1 MLFFFVF
8 QYKEIR
14 VQKSLL
20 FFNENCSII
29 LNEKQTDQQTS
40 QGEGN
45 NGKVH
50 PDHINNEQFI
60 VNLKTKIMKKN
71 LMMFA
76 MIFIVTVSTIFLV
89 GCKKDNVLNESIN
102 SGSQEINFA
111 PKMAQKDIDRIL
123 KQPIK
128 VTDPTVL
135 EELQFMR
142 DQKMISEQFYEV
154 LIRMTMPQKIGPYES
169 YPGCYESFCDAT
181 YSREGIRNLMKD
193 HKNLSG
199 ELTLKDHRRHTYMY
213 SSTGGTIVLRV
224 KTAGSAGVPTAEQV
238 PTTWVTALNS
248 AVADWNA
255 LGHKVKFSVITAANN
270 TNPSGYVNI
279 SRQAIVG
286 NLLEL
291 ARAEYPQS
299 ANSFGSY
306 IYINSQYVGPNTTVA
321 ARRYAM
327 AHELGHIIGLRHT
340 DDSSDPYGS
349 WVDNSISC
357 YGSTSYTDPS
367 SIFRS
372 TVSATLSSWP
382 GFSSCDNTVVNYY
395 W

>member
-1 MLFFFVF
+1 MNG
-8 QYKEIR
+8 
-14 VQKSLL
+14 KS
-20 FFNENCSII
+20 I
-29 LNEKQTDQQTS
+29 DQQIS
-40 QGEGN
+40 QGEVS
-45 NGKVH
+45 NGKVL
-50 PDHINNEQFI
+50 PDHMNKGQFI
-60 VNLKTKIMKKN
+60 NIKTKMMKKN
-71 LMMFA
+71 LIMFA
-76 MIFIVTVSTIFLV
+76 MLFIVTVSTIFLV
-89 GCKKDNVLNESIN
+89 GCKKDNVLNGSIN

-154 LIRMTMPQKIGPYES
+154 LIRMTMPQKIGPHES

-193 HKNLSG
+193 SNNLTG
-199 ELTLKDHRRHTYMY
+199 EFVLKDHRRHTYMY
-213 SSTGGTIVLRV
+213 ASAGGTIVLRV
-224 KTAGSAGVPTAEQV
+224 KTAGSSGVPSAEQV
-238 PTTWVTALNS
+238 PAVWVTALNS

-255 LGHKVKFSVITAANN
+255 LGHKVKFSVVTASDN
-270 TNPSGYVNI
+270 TNPSGYVNV

-299 ANSFGSY
+299 SNSFGSY
-306 IYINSQYVGPNTTVA
+306 IVVNSQYVGPTTTVA
-321 ARRYAM
+321 SRRYAM
-327 AHELGHIIGLRHT
+327 AHELGHIIGIRHT

-349 WVDNSISC
+349 WVHSSISC
-357 YGSTSYTDPS
+357 YGSTNYTDPNS
-367 SIFRS
+367 VFKS
-372 TVSATLSSWP
+372 TVSASLSSWP
-382 GFSSCDNTVVNYY
+382 GFTTCDNTVINYY
-395 W
+395 WWRIS